1 VTFRHPVNIRETFST
16 FRETKIS
23 LTNNSKIMI
32 QNLIERYKE
41 VKRQIGHS
49 DEIYKYIAVQH
60 FQQNWNIN
68 AEDFAEMLKFA
79 LSKHVNLIYNLA
91 YTAINFVAKN
101 KPVKQE
107 NCLNTCLMN
116 QRICLKGLKLLVIK
130 WISLLKRLIQNYREC
145 RMKDLSVF
153 T

>member
-41 VKRQIGHS
+41 IKRQIGHS

-68 AEDFAEMLKFA
+68 AEDFAGMLKFA

-101 KPVKQE
+101 KPVETRKLFE
-107 NCLNTCLMN
+107 YLFDESG
-116 QRICLKGLKLLVIK
+116 ICLKGLKLLVIK

-145 RMKDLSVF
+145 RMKDPSVF